1 MTKLEKAID
10 AVDRTKLDID
20 DIIFKVGD
28 SKKQPTE
35 DELLNLLIGLHS
47 LFSVR
52 QERVKQELQN
62 MSQPHHFNERA

>member
-1 MTKLEKAID
+1 MTKLKKAID

-28 SKKQPTE
+28 SEKQPTE
-35 DELLNLLIGLHS
+35 DELVNLLIGLHS

-52 QERVKQELQN
+52 QERVKQELRN
-62 MSQPHHFNERA
+62 TSQPHHFNERA